1 MAFKKGKTRSRTE
14 KKPMNKSLTKAL
26 VAILVAIIGW
36 TGLTFVESYI
46 LTDKKCNISSD
57 CFC

>member
-26 VAILVAIIGW
+26 VAMAGQDLH
-36 TGLTFVESYI
+36 S
-46 LTDKKCNISSD
+46 
-57 CFC
+57 

>member
-46 LTDKKCNISSD
+46 LTEIGRAHV
-57 CFC
+57 